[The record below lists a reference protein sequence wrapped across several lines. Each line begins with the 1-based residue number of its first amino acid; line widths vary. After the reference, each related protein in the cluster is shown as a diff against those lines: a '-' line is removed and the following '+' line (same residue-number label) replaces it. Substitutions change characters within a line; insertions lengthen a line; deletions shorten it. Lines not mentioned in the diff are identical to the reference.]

1 MVIGNNNLSHLLSEE
16 QGEWSWYLVLN
27 YYNCKSIVTVACIHS
42 KQQVSDF
49 VLLQLVV
56 RGLLSSLKSIGSILF
71 YDLLIITVFAV
82 IGTQIFKVLVL
93 HMCVIPYLTVA
104 KVGDITFCA
113 WARAFYPVCRLCM
126 LCNKL
131 LFFLQGRFRYCTD
144 PMVRTV
150 EECQWVL
157 LLSATDMLTIHVIP
171 LTLNP
176 IGNSPIS
183 S

>member
-1 MVIGNNNLSHLLSEE
+1 MVLD
-16 QGEWSWYLVLN
+16 
-27 YYNCKSIVTVACIHS
+27 YYNCNFIVTVACIHS

-93 HMCVIPYLTVA
+93 HMCVIPYLTVV

-113 WARAFYPVCRLCM
+113 WARAFYPVC
-126 LCNKL
+126 
-131 LFFLQGRFRYCTD
+131 
-144 PMVRTV
+144 
-150 EECQWVL
+150 
-157 LLSATDMLTIHVIP
+157 
-171 LTLNP
+171 
-176 IGNSPIS
+176 
-183 S
+183 